1 VTVRDV
7 FFALMTLTTV
17 ASEVW
22 FETIVVGGVS
32 PIGSRLKV
40 LAV

>member
-7 FFALMTLTTV
+7 FFALMTLTV